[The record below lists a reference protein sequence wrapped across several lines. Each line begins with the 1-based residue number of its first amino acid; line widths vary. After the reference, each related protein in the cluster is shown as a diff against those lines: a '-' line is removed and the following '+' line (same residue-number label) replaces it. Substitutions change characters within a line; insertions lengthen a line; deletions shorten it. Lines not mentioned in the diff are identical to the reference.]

1 MLKVETDPVSLS
13 SKSTISGSA
22 SQLGHL
28 ILVPGLLLIL
38 PQNQLGLCLGF
49 GWVILKPIYVTLQE
63 IALK

>member
-22 SQLGHL
+22 SQLGRL

-49 GWVILKPIYVTLQE
+49 GWVILKPIYVMLQE